1 MPKSKFNRDLDQK
14 LSFFEYTV
22 AMRTKNVSIK
32 ILVFLLLHITGMT
45 QFFTAGFQE
54 DLKMVILDEDEDLF
68 HPLLEKEELK
78 SPAC

>member
-1 MPKSKFNRDLDQK
+1 
-14 LSFFEYTV
+14 
-22 AMRTKNVSIK
+22 
-32 ILVFLLLHITGMT
+32 MT